1 VNTNQLSLFIEQEV
15 RRFTATKRVND
26 VTLKELDQ
34 RIQMEAYLREKKDAI
49 LEDRKNNVDQNDA
62 TS

>member
-1 VNTNQLSLFIEQEV
+1 LSLFIEQEV

>member
-1 VNTNQLSLFIEQEV
+1 LSLFIEQEV

-49 LEDRKNNVDQNDA
+49 LEDRKNNIDQNDA

>member
-1 VNTNQLSLFIEQEV
+1 LSLFIEQEV

-49 LEDRKNNVDQNDA
+49 LEDRKNNIDQNEA

>member
-1 VNTNQLSLFIEQEV
+1 MFIEHEV

-49 LEDRKNNVDQNDA
+49 LEDRKNNIDQ
-62 TS
+62 

>member
-1 VNTNQLSLFIEQEV
+1 MNTNQLSLFIEQEV

>member
-1 VNTNQLSLFIEQEV
+1 M
-15 RRFTATKRVND
+15 ND

-34 RIQMEAYLREKKDAI
+34 RIQMEAYLREKKEAI